1 MSSNSQRSQ
10 KYLPSL
16 ATTSLKAVLDTYRAE
31 PTSTGRVPG
40 GYGYLITKLSAN
52 GSKSDQ
58 SDPDY
63 VDGALGAKAW
73 HSSGG
78 PKMRLRYEVDWNDD
92 GEPTNPLDADAISR
106 IHDLIDKVGLVDASV
121 STCRVMFWDEA
132 LADEANTD
140 DGLWHM
146 TLQSD
151 YVDGD
156 RDRDEVE
163 KHPEN
168 MALIEQEAF
177 KYRVLNCRRLI
188 DRRQEL
194 NKSRAKRQP
203 TIVWNGDTFDG
214 LRNEIGI
221 EARRVV
227 NEHMGDY
234 GIGKR
239 YEPGAEDS
247 ITLVS
252 VESTGESMEATA

>member
-1 MSSNSQRSQ
+1 MSSNSRRSQ

-16 ATTSLKAVLDTYRAE
+16 ATPSLKTVLDTYRAE
-31 PTSTGRVPG
+31 ATSTGGVPG
-40 GYGYLITKLSAN
+40 GYGYLITKLSAF
-52 GSKSDQ
+52 GSKANQ
-58 SDPDY
+58 SDPDI
-63 VDGALGAKAW
+63 VDDDLGAEAW
-73 HSSGG
+73 LSSTGA
-78 PKMRLRYEVDWNDD
+78 KMRLRYEVDWDD
-92 GEPTNPLDADAISR
+92 AGEPTNPLNSDGISK
-106 IHDLIDKVGLVDASV
+106 IHDLIDRVGLVDASV
-121 STCRVMFWDEA
+121 STVRVLFRDET
-132 LADEANTD
+132 LADIADVD

-151 YVDGD
+151 HVDGD
-156 RDRDEVE
+156 RDRTEIE

-168 MALIEQEAF
+168 MDLIEQEGF

-194 NKSRAKRQP
+194 NKSKAKQQP

-221 EARRVV
+221 EARRIV
-227 NEHMGDY
+227 NDHMGDY

-252 VESTGESMEATA
+252 VESSGESTEAKA